1 MLNKQT
7 NMTLETNSK
16 VVQKNDTN
24 ITFYDTDIGTAT
36 FMFTVTR
43 HNKPIRLSE
52 EHTKSTVML
61 EFADGSYLVDE
72 AKVVDPF
79 KKPGLLEYTIPT
91 EFLAHNGKATG
102 QVLIAANGQETIV
115 TEVKF
120 NFHIEEHLLS
130 KKPAVDKI
138 VEFKNFAQL
147 RQRIDNIVAEIN
159 EKVDKGKDYVTE
171 LESLYE
177 AAMKNVKDFSE
188 RAITDLEEKSS
199 EINNNIEE
207 QTSNH
212 MQGMQDR
219 FIEISKD
226 IEELNNYDTSNWQ
239 KYKLTNDDGTT
250 SAISDFDFNNPEEIL
265 KYSAGTYYIR
275 GAKNHSANNII
286 SNYGYLSINTTYST
300 KSVARLT
307 FIPIGTNTLNDTSIY
322 MCKKNGDWGE
332 WKELSNDNTRQWL
345 GTLGSEESGYNSV
358 LDLPPGLY
366 ECEIPP
372 DAFEVNAPLDP
383 NGASYIASIDVY
395 EGNNKRKQIKLVG
408 NYRNDVYHATVHTKN
423 EDNPNGNFR
432 GWHRVMNAE
441 EFEAKNT
448 DTGWIEWNTMNGA
461 TKRETDNE
469 QAIGCHYRVK
479 TINGTKF
486 GFIRVNVNNI
496 ESQMTIGSIP
506 KEYLPKA
513 QNFYIRTPVSKNAAV
528 LLLDTDG
535 GIKVYLNLNDKDD
548 WIPSH
553 YIAGEFSWIIDD
565 TGSGA

>member
-79 KKPGLLEYTIPT
+79 KKPGLLEYTVPT

-239 KYKLTNDDGTT
+239 KYRLTNDDGTRHYISKTDMQGVNVNDFEAGYYELIATDDSESNGLPKGFGSFIMQLDVTT
-250 SAISDFDFNNPEEIL
+250 SNNGRKQFVLNVSSQNRRFVKSIHDD
-265 KYSAGTYYIR
+265 
-275 GAKNHSANNII
+275 KNE
-286 SNYGYLSINTTYST
+286 T
-300 KSVARLT
+300 
-307 FIPIGTNTLNDTSIY
+307 
-322 MCKKNGDWGE
+322 E
-332 WKELSNDNTRQWL
+332 WKEITSTNTRQWL

-448 DTGWIEWNTMNGA
+448 DTGWIEWNTKNGA

-479 TINGTKF
+479 TIDGTKF

-496 ESQMTIGSIP
+496 ESQMVIGSIP
-506 KEYLPKA
+506 KECLPKA
-513 QNFYIRTPVSKNAAV
+513 QNFYIRTPVSKSAAV

-553 YIAGEFSWIIDD
+553 YIVGEFSWIIDE

>member
-52 EHTKSTVML
+52 EHTKSTVMI

-72 AKVVDPF
+72 AKVVDPI

-212 MQGMQDR
+212 MQGMENR
-219 FIEISKD
+219 FVEISKD
-226 IEELNNYDTSNWQ
+226 IEQLNNYDTSNWQ
-239 KYKLTNDDGTT
+239 KYKMTNDDGSRIWLQGLDPLTAEPGYYET
-250 SAISDFDFNNPEEIL
+250 SRMENGPMNGDSGFFYVDITPSSNGRRLIKAT
-265 KYSAGTYYIR
+265 YSAGNR
-275 GAKNHSANNII
+275 S
-286 SNYGYLSINTTYST
+286 
-300 KSVARLT
+300 
-307 FIPIGTNTLNDTSIY
+307 FIKTVHTNGKET
-322 MCKKNGDWGE
+322 E
-332 WKELSNDNTRQWL
+332 WKEITSTNTRQWL

-383 NGASYIASIDVY
+383 NGAGYIASIDVY
-395 EGNNKRKQIKLVG
+395 EGNDKRKQIKLVG

-448 DTGWIEWNTMNGA
+448 DTGWIEWNTKNGA
-461 TKRETDNE
+461 TKREADDE
-469 QAIGCHYRVK
+469 QAIGCHYRIK

-486 GFIRVNVNNI
+486 GFLRINVNNV
-496 ESQMTIGSIP
+496 ETQMIVGEIP
-506 KEYLPKA
+506 KEAISKTE
-513 QNFYIRTPVSKNAAV
+513 NFYARTPVSMSPAV
-528 LLLDTDG
+528 ITIGADG
-535 GIKVYLNLNDKDD
+535 VIKVYLNLNDIDK
-548 WIPSH
+548 WVPSH
-553 YIAGEFSWIIDD
+553 YLVGEFSWIIDD
-565 TGSGA
+565 KGSGI

>member
-52 EHTKSTVML
+52 EHTKSTVMI

-72 AKVVDPF
+72 AKVVDPI

-102 QVLIAANGQETIV
+102 QVLIAANGKETIV

-120 NFHIEEHLLS
+120 NFYIEEHLLS

-219 FIEISKD
+219 FIKISKD

-239 KYKLTNDDGTT
+239 KHKLTQDDGTLRT
-250 SAISDFDFNNPEEIL
+250 IANFDFNNIDDYLSKSEMIYVTTPVNGPSPVSGFVDF
-265 KYSAGTYYIR
+265 KIR
-275 GAKNHSANNII
+275 GG
-286 SNYGYLSINTTYST
+286 YGVLTYQPWNSE
-300 KSVARLT
+300 
-307 FIPIGTNTLNDTSIY
+307 NIY
-322 MCKKNGDWGE
+322 MTRKIGNDGWSKWKKIT
-332 WKELSNDNTRQWL
+332 NDNTRQWL

-372 DAFEVNAPLDP
+372 DAFEVDAPLDP

-395 EGNNKRKQIKLVG
+395 EGNDKRKQIKLVG

-423 EDNPNGNFR
+423 EDNPNSNFR

-469 QAIGCHYRVK
+469 QALGCHYRVK
-479 TINGTKF
+479 TIDGTKF

-496 ESQMTIGSIP
+496 ESQMVIGSIP

-513 QNFYIRTPVSKNAAV
+513 QNFYIRTPVSKSAAV

-553 YIAGEFSWIIDD
+553 YIVGEFSWIIDD
-565 TGSGA
+565 KGSGI

>member
-52 EHTKSTVML
+52 EHTKSTVMI

-72 AKVVDPF
+72 AKVVDPI

-102 QVLIAANGQETIV
+102 QVLVAANGQETIV

-219 FIEISKD
+219 FIKISKD

-239 KYKLTNDDGTT
+239 KHKLTQDDGTLRT
-250 SAISDFDFNNPEEIL
+250 IANFDFNNIDDYLSKSEMIYVTTPVNGPSPVSGFVDF
-265 KYSAGTYYIR
+265 KIR
-275 GAKNHSANNII
+275 GG
-286 SNYGYLSINTTYST
+286 YGVLTYQPWNSE
-300 KSVARLT
+300 
-307 FIPIGTNTLNDTSIY
+307 NIY
-322 MCKKNGDWGE
+322 MTRKIGNDGWSKWKKIT
-332 WKELSNDNTRQWL
+332 NDNTRQWL
-345 GTLGSEESGYNSV
+345 GTLGTEESGYNSV
-358 LDLPPGLY
+358 LDLPPGFY
-366 ECEIPP
+366 ECSIPP
-372 DAFEVNAPLDP
+372 DAFEVDAPLDP
-383 NGASYIASIDVY
+383 NGTGYIASIDVY
-395 EGNNKRKQIKLVG
+395 EGNDKRKQIKLVG

-423 EDNPNGNFR
+423 EDNPYGNFR
-432 GWHRVMNAE
+432 GWNRVMSAE
-441 EFEAKNT
+441 EFDAKNS

-506 KEYLPKA
+506 KEYLPKS
-513 QNFYIRTPVSKNAAV
+513 QNFYIRTPVSMSGAV
-528 LLLDTDG
+528 LLLDVDG
-535 GIKVYLNLNDKDD
+535 SINVYLNLKDIDK
-548 WIPSH
+548 WVPSH
-553 YIAGEFSWIIDD
+553 YIIGEFSWIIDD
-565 TGSGA
+565 KGSGI

>member
-52 EHTKSTVML
+52 EHTKSTVMI

-72 AKVVDPF
+72 AKVVDPI

-102 QVLIAANGQETIV
+102 QVLVAANGQETIV

-239 KYKLTNDDGTT
+239 KYKLTNDDGTRKYVQGLDLLT
-250 SAISDFDFNNPEEIL
+250 APPGNYESTQTVNGPLKENGEPDTGFIESDISVSSNGRRVIMATRSSYN
-265 KYSAGTYYIR
+265 KTYI
-275 GAKNHSANNII
+275 KTLH
-286 SNYGYLSINTTYST
+286 
-300 KSVARLT
+300 
-307 FIPIGTNTLNDTSIY
+307 TNGVDS
-322 MCKKNGDWGE
+322 G
-332 WKELSNDNTRQWL
+332 WKELTKDNTRVFL
-345 GTLGSEESGYNSV
+345 GTIGSEGNEYTSV
-358 LDLPPGLY
+358 LQLPPGYY
-366 ECEIPP
+366 ECTIPS
-372 DAFEVNAPLDP
+372 DAFSVDAPQDP
-383 NGASYIASIDVY
+383 NGASYIAAVDVY
-395 EGNNKRKQIKLVG
+395 NGAAGNRKVLRLIM
-408 NYRNDVYHATVHTKN
+408 NSRNDEYRATVHTSTP
-423 EDNPNGNFR
+423 DNPYGNFR
-432 GWHRVMNAE
+432 GWNRVMSAE
-441 EFEAKNT
+441 EFDAKNS

-506 KEYLPKA
+506 KEYLPKS
-513 QNFYIRTPVSKNAAV
+513 QNFYIRTPVSMSGAV
-528 LLLDTDG
+528 LLLDVDG
-535 GIKVYLNLNDKDD
+535 SINVYLNLKDIDK
-548 WIPSH
+548 WAPSH
-553 YIAGEFSWIIDD
+553 YIIGEFSWIIDD
-565 TGSGA
+565 KGSGI